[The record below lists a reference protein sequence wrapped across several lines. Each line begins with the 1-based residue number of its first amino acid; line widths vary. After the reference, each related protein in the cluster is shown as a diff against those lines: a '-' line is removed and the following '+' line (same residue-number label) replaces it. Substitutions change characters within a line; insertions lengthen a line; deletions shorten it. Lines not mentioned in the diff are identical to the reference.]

1 LEGAVTRLFRV
12 TARPSLS
19 VALPARVW
27 RLLALAVAIAGALAI
42 VGTYFTFSNTFDEP
56 THLAAGMQR
65 LTTGRYDYDVQRPPL
80 GRIAAAVG
88 PYLRGERSV
97 GASSAYDEGA
107 RLLGRGAHYRSTLAL
122 ARLGEL
128 PFFLLLCGVVWA
140 WGRQL
145 TDDRGGAIAVL
156 LVASNPNLLAHAG
169 LATTD
174 IALAATIAASLFVF
188 TLWLDA
194 PRWPTSVALGVTVAL
209 AATTDYASLAMLAL
223 AFPSVYLARRRTTGG
238 APIWPDRAAWRAPL
252 AIGIVFVSAVL
263 CGWAVYGFDR
273 GPLIEGSRF
282 VLLAPEWFRGF
293 ASYVT
298 TSAPSPPAFLLG
310 ERSAGG
316 WWYYFPIALLV
327 KTPLPLLLLAIL
339 GAAAAV
345 RDLVRRVSWQLAAP
359 LAATAAIILAVAIEG
374 DDSGVRLVLPVFALL
389 AVLGTAAAVE
399 LWDHSAA
406 RVPARR
412 LLRGAVA
419 ATFAAAAVIPMRA
432 HPDYL
437 AYFNPI
443 AGDRPELILVDSNLD
458 WGQDLYR
465 LGMVMKRMRIDSVS
479 VAYYGSASF
488 DAAGVR
494 NARQLAAAERPTGW
508 IAASQTMLAGVGGDG
523 AYEWLNELQPVGRVG
538 SSLVLYYVPPRR
550 RR

>member
-1 LEGAVTRLFRV
+1 M

-27 RLLALAVAIAGALAI
+27 RIVALAVTIAGALAI
-42 VGTYFTFSNTFDEP
+42 AGTYFTFSNTFDEP
-56 THLAAGMQR
+56 AHLAAGMQR
-65 LTTGRYDYDVQRPPL
+65 LATGRYDYDAQRPPL

-88 PYLRGERSV
+88 PYLHGGRSV

-107 RLLGRGAHYRSTLAL
+107 RLLGHGAHYRTTLAL

-128 PFFLLLCGVVWA
+128 PFFLLLCGVLWA
-140 WGRQL
+140 WARQL
-145 TDDRGGAIAVL
+145 TDDRGGAIAVAL
-156 LVASNPNLLAHAG
+156 AASNPNLLAHAG

-174 IALAATIAASLFVF
+174 
-188 TLWLDA
+188 
-194 PRWPTSVALGVTVAL
+194 
-209 AATTDYASLAMLAL
+209 YASLAMLAL
-223 AFPSVYLARRRTTGG
+223 AFPAVYLTRRHATGR
-238 APIWPDRAAWRAPL
+238 APIWSDNAGRRASL
-252 AIGIVFVSAVL
+252 ALGVVFAAAAIT
-263 CGWAVYGFDR
+263 GWGVYGFHT
-273 GPLIEGSRF
+273 GPLIEGSR
-282 VLLAPEWFRGF
+282 VVVPAPEWFRGF

-298 TSAPSPPAFLLG
+298 APSPARPAFLFG
-310 ERSAGG
+310 ERSASG
-316 WWYYFPIALLV
+316 WWYYYLVALLV
-327 KTPLPLLLLAIL
+327 KSPLPLLLVAIL
-339 GAAAAV
+339 GAAAAM
-345 RDLVRRVSWQLAAP
+345 RDLVRRVGWQLAAP
-359 LAATAAIILAVAIEG
+359 LAATAAILLAAAFVG
-374 DDSGVRLVLPVFALL
+374 DDAGVRLVLPVFALL
-389 AVLGTAAAVE
+389 ALLGTAAIVE
-399 LWDHSAA
+399 LWDHSAT

-412 LLRGAVA
+412 LVRAVVA
-419 ATFAAAAVIPMRA
+419 ATLVAVAVVPMRA

-465 LGMVMKRMRIDSVS
+465 LDMVMRRMRIDSVS

-494 NARQLAAAERPTGW
+494 HARSLAAAERPTGW

-538 SSLVLYYVPPRR
+538 ASLVLYYVPPRR
-550 RR
+550 ARR